1 MTGLLTVRDTIR
13 DFLRKYDEITTP
25 LLRFVAAFI
34 VFHSINKMY
43 GYSSLFDKS
52 IILFLMSV
60 ICALVSDQVAVL
72 VGGVMILVHA
82 MSVSLEIGVMF
93 LILVVLIYC
102 MYMRMFQ
109 ECGWILA
116 FVPIML
122 MLKLYY
128 AVPLVVVIFSG
139 AAGIVPT
146 AFGVILYYFSICVR
160 EIQDGKML
168 EEEKFQAY
176 TYIVDGIIKNKNI
189 LAMIIAAAIV
199 ILLTYIIYMLPFD
212 YSWYVAIGVGGIC
225 NMIVTSMVNSVV
237 GAQAASGLVGGSL
250 LGIIL
255 ALFVQVCKRVAD
267 YSKKESVQF
276 EDDDYYYYVKAIPKY
291 NMGKKEQPKKEAPE
305 KAVSGKEEQERKNAG
320 KSGGSGNGAGQSA
333 AQRTAQRAVAQNRS
347 GAGRNGQ
354 RGKGTGTGNQ
364 NPRSSMSGD
373 TQVKNKSDR

>member
-1 MTGLLTVRDTIR
+1 MTGLLTVRDAIR

-52 IILFLMSV
+52 MILFLMSV

-72 VGGVMILVHA
+72 IGGVMILVNA
-82 MSVSLEIGVMF
+82 MSVSLEIGVVF

-146 AFGVILYYFSICVR
+146 AFGVVLYYFSVCVR

-189 LAMIIAAAIV
+189 LAMIIAASIV

-225 NMIVTSMVNSVV
+225 NMIFTGMVNSVV

-250 LGIIL
+250 LGIVL

-291 NMGKKEQPKKEAPE
+291 NMGKKEEPRNEAPKKTA
-305 KAVSGKEEQERKNAG
+305 SGGKEGAERENAG
-320 KSGGSGNGAGQSA
+320 KSSTDNGARQSA
-333 AQRTAQRAVAQNRS
+333 AQRTAQRSPVQNRG
-347 GAGRNGQ
+347 GADRNGQ
-354 RGKGTGTGNQ
+354 RGRGAATGNQ
-364 NPRSSMSGD
+364 NSRSYMSGD
-373 TQVKNKSDR
+373 TQAKSKSDR

>member
-1 MTGLLTVRDTIR
+1 MTGLLTVRDAIR

-43 GYSSLFDKS
+43 GYSDLFDKS
-52 IILFLMSV
+52 IVLFLMSV

-72 VGGVMILVHA
+72 IGGMMILVNTL
-82 MSVSLEIGVMF
+82 SVSVEIGVVF
-93 LILVVLIYC
+93 LILVILIYC

-128 AVPLVVVIFSG
+128 AVPLIVVIFSG

-146 AFGVILYYFSICVR
+146 AFGVVLYYFSTCVR
-160 EIQDGKML
+160 EIQEGKL
-168 EEEKFQAY
+168 LDDEEFQAY

-189 LAMIIAAAIV
+189 LAMIIAAAVV

-225 NMIVTSMVNSVV
+225 NMIFTGMVNSAV
-237 GAQAASGLVGGSL
+237 GAEAASGVVGGSL
-250 LGIIL
+250 LGILL
-255 ALFVQVCKRVAD
+255 ALFVQACKRIAD

-291 NMGKKEQPKKEAPE
+291 NMGKKETTKKEIAKKE
-305 KAVSGKEEQERKNAG
+305 ETNRKAVSGGSNERKSVSERTEQPKISQNSDNAG
-320 KSGGSGNGAGQSA
+320 
-333 AQRTAQRAVAQNRS
+333 RTAQRRDSAGNANLRSNANR
-347 GAGRNGQ
+347 
-354 RGKGTGTGNQ
+354 
-364 NPRSSMSGD
+364 D
-373 TQVKNKSDR
+373 TQVKNKSNR